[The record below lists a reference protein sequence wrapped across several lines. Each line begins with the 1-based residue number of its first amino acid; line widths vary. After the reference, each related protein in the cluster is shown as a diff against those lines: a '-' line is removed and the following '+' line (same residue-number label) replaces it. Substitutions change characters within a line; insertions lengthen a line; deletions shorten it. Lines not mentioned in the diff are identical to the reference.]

1 MADLIAFANLSRTF
15 TGLLIVRRQKAKKFI
30 VTFHLFVYDYTFNL
44 LVCIMKIAAIVL
56 AGGKSRRLGRNK
68 ALETIGG
75 KSLVEY
81 VAERLR
87 PLTNQLLIVTSQEQL
102 DRPVASKAEILV
114 DLYPGKGP
122 LGGIYTGLLASR
134 SSHSI
139 VVACDMPFLN
149 VRLLRYMVELS
160 GDFDAV
166 VPRLGEG
173 ILEPL
178 HAIYSKSCLN
188 IMKTQLERNQLGV
201 ISFFSAVRIRYVERA
216 ECQRLDPQ
224 LLSFFNINYQSDLE
238 RAIALAA
245 EGKY

>member
-1 MADLIAFANLSRTF
+1 M
-15 TGLLIVRRQKAKKFI
+15 K
-30 VTFHLFVYDYTFNL
+30 VTS
-44 LVCIMKIAAIVL
+44 IVL
-56 AGGKSRRLGRNK
+56 AGGKSLRLGRSK

-75 KSLVEY
+75 KSLLEC

-87 PLTNQLLIVTSQEQL
+87 PLTNQILIVTSREQL
-102 DRPVASKAEILV
+102 DLPGAGKAEILV

-149 VRLLRYMVELS
+149 TELLRYMVELS

-173 ILEPL
+173 MVEPL
-178 HAIYSKSCLN
+178 HAIYSRSCLD
-188 IMKTQLERNQLGV
+188 IMKTQLERNQLG
-201 ISFFSAVRIRYVERA
+201 INTFLSMVRVRYVERA
-216 ECQRLDPQ
+216 ECQRLDLQ
-224 LLSFFNINYQSDLE
+224 LLSFFNINYQSDLD
-238 RAIALAA
+238 RAIALDA
-245 EGKY
+245 ESRR

>member
-1 MADLIAFANLSRTF
+1 MTSI
-15 TGLLIVRRQKAKKFI
+15 I
-30 VTFHLFVYDYTFNL
+30 
-44 LVCIMKIAAIVL
+44 L
-56 AGGKSRRLGRNK
+56 AGGKNLRLGRSK

-75 KSLVEY
+75 KSLIERV
-81 VAERLR
+81 VERLS
-87 PLTNQLLIVTSQEQL
+87 PLTNRIVVVTSREQPDL
-102 DRPVASKAEILV
+102 AATGGMEVLA

-149 VRLLRYMVELS
+149 TELLRYMIELS

-166 VPRLGEG
+166 VPQLGEG
-173 ILEPL
+173 MVEPL
-178 HAIYSKSCLN
+178 HAIYSKSCLDN
-188 IMKTQLERNQLGV
+188 MKTELERDQLGV
-201 ISFFSAVRIRYVERA
+201 NSFLDTVRVRYVERA

-224 LLSFFNINYQSDLE
+224 LLSFFNINYQSDLD

-245 EGKY
+245 ENK